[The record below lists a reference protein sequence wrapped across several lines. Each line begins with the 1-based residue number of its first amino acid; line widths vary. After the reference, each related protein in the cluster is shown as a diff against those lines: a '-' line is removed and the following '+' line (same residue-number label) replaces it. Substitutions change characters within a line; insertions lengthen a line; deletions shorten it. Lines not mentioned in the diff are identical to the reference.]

1 MLTIEPF
8 TANKGFMIQILQES
22 SGSLICIKVSGKL
35 TIVEYKH
42 FITTVEYTI
51 RNFGAIKF
59 YVDTRDLDSLQWA
72 VVWDDLRFGIRNW
85 NKFSKIVVV
94 GSKRWMQFPVWVVNK
109 IMPGEIRYSRGNET
123 IDALTWIKS

>member
-1 MLTIEPF
+1 
-8 TANKGFMIQILQES
+8 
-22 SGSLICIKVSGKL
+22 
-35 TIVEYKH
+35 
-42 FITTVEYTI
+42 
-51 RNFGAIKF
+51 
-59 YVDTRDLDSLQWA
+59 TRDLDSLQWA

-109 IMPGEIRYSRGNET
+109 IIPGEIRYSRGNET